1 LLEVEESPQAAKEPQ
16 RPILHRL
23 AERVGQV
30 EALDAPAQKLLGV
43 ADKVIRPGRAR
54 DVLSGT
60 FLGHALHPLM
70 TDLPIGSWTSAI
82 LLDNFGGRD
91 SEQAARRLVGL
102 GILAAVPTAASGWVE
117 WADSAGGRPATRRVG
132 LAHAASNVTALSLF
146 TASYLARRRG
156 RRAKGRA
163 LALAGSSAL
172 AVGGHLGGH
181 LSYVHGEG
189 VAVTT
194 FEEGATDWTEA
205 MPEEE
210 LAEGR
215 PACVMVN
222 RVPVLLVREGGEIH
236 ALANRC
242 THRGGPLHEGEVSD
256 GRVTCPWHGS
266 EFDLRTGSVERGP
279 ASSPQPAYETR
290 TRNGSVEVR
299 QVTDPTP

>member
-1 LLEVEESPQAAKEPQ
+1 MEGSAQSSQAPS
-16 RPILHRL
+16 RPVLHRL

-30 EALDAPAQKLLGV
+30 EALDPPARKLLDL
-43 ADKVIRPGRAR
+43 ADKLIKPGRAR

-70 TDLPIGSWTSAI
+70 TDLPIGSWTSAV
-82 LLDNFGGRD
+82 LLDNLGGRE
-91 SEQAARRLVGL
+91 SERAARRLIGF
-102 GILAAVPTAASGWVE
+102 GILASVPTAATGYVE
-117 WADSAGGRPATRRVG
+117 WADSAGGRAGTRRVG
-132 LAHAASNVTALSLF
+132 LAHAASNVTALSFF
-146 TASYLARRRG
+146 TASYLARKRG
-156 RRAKGRA
+156 RRAKGKV

-194 FEEGATDWTEA
+194 FEEGPTDWVA
-205 MPEEE
+205 ALPEQE

-215 PACVMVN
+215 PACALVDE
-222 RVPVLLVREGGEIH
+222 VPVFLFREGGEIY

-242 THRGGPLHEGEVSD
+242 THRGGPLHEGEVGE

-266 EFDLRTGSVERGP
+266 QFDLRTGSVEKGP
-279 ASSPQPAYETR
+279 ASSPQPAYEAR
-290 TRNGSVEVR
+290 SRNGTIEVR

>member
-1 LLEVEESPQAAKEPQ
+1 MEGPPQTADGPR
-16 RPILHRL
+16 RPVLHRL
-23 AERVGQV
+23 AERVGQA
-30 EALDAPAQKLLGV
+30 EALDPPAQKLLDL
-43 ADKVIRPGRAR
+43 ADKLIKTGRAR
-54 DVLSGT
+54 DALSGT
-60 FLGHALHPLM
+60 FLGHALHPLL
-70 TDLPIGSWTSAI
+70 TDLPIGSWTSAVI
-82 LLDNFGGRD
+82 LDNFGGRE
-91 SEQAARRLVGL
+91 SERAARRLIGL
-102 GILAAVPTAASGWVE
+102 GILASVPTAATGYVE
-117 WADSAGGRPATRRVG
+117 WADSAGGRAGTRRVG
-132 LAHAASNVTALSLF
+132 LAHAAANVTALSLF
-146 TASYLARRRG
+146 TASYLARKRG

-194 FEEGATDWTEA
+194 FEEGASDWVEA
-205 MPEEE
+205 LAEQE

-215 PACVMVN
+215 PACVLVD

-256 GRVTCPWHGS
+256 GLVTCPWHGS
-266 EFDLRTGSVERGP
+266 QFDLRTGSVERGP

-290 TRNGSVEVR
+290 SRNGAIEVR
-299 QVTDPTP
+299 QATDPTP

>member
-1 LLEVEESPQAAKEPQ
+1 MEGSLETARAPR
-16 RPILHRL
+16 RPLLHRF
-23 AERVGQV
+23 AERVGRV
-30 EALDAPAQKLLGV
+30 EALDPPARALLGL
-43 ADKVIRPGRAR
+43 ADKLIKPGPAR
-54 DVLSGT
+54 DALSGT

-70 TDLPIGSWTSAI
+70 TDLPIGSWTSAV
-82 LLDNFGGRD
+82 LLDNFGGRE
-91 SEQAARRLVGL
+91 SELAARRLIGL
-102 GILAAVPTAASGWVE
+102 GILASVPTAASGYVE
-117 WADSAGGRPATRRVG
+117 WADSAGGRAATRRVG

-146 TASYLARRRG
+146 TASYVARHQG

-194 FEEGATDWTEA
+194 FEEGSPDWVEA
-205 MPEEE
+205 LPERA
-210 LAEGR
+210 LSDGS
-215 PACVMVN
+215 PACVLVG
-222 RVPVLLVREGGEIH
+222 RVPVLLVREGSEVH

-242 THRGGPLHEGEVSD
+242 THRGGPLHEGEVAD

-279 ASSPQPAYETR
+279 ASSPQPAYEAR
-290 TRNGSVEVR
+290 SRNGTIEVR

>member
-1 LLEVEESPQAAKEPQ
+1 MEGSPQTAKAPR
-16 RPILHRL
+16 RPALHRL
-23 AERVGQV
+23 AERVGQI
-30 EALDAPAQKLLGV
+30 EALDPPAQKLLDL
-43 ADKVIRPGRAR
+43 ADKVIKPGRAR
-54 DVLSGT
+54 DALSGT

-70 TDLPIGSWTSAI
+70 TDLPIGSWTSAV
-82 LLDNFGGRD
+82 LLDSFGGRE
-91 SEQAARRLVGL
+91 SERAARKLIGL
-102 GILAAVPTAASGWVE
+102 GILASVPTAATGYVE
-117 WADSAGGRPATRRVG
+117 WADSAGGRAGTRRVG

-146 TASYLARRRG
+146 TASYLARKQG

-194 FEEGATDWTEA
+194 FEEGSTEWAEA
-205 MPEEE
+205 MPEQE

-215 PACVMVN
+215 PACALVDE
-222 RVPVLLVREGGEIH
+222 VPVLLVREGGEIH

-290 TRNGSVEVR
+290 SRNGAIEVR

>member
-1 LLEVEESPQAAKEPQ
+1 MEGSPQVTEAPA
-16 RPILHRL
+16 RPVLHRL
-23 AERVGQV
+23 AERVGQI
-30 EALDAPAQKLLGV
+30 EALDPPAQALLGL
-43 ADKVIRPGRAR
+43 ADKAIKPGRAR
-54 DVLSGT
+54 DALSGT
-60 FLGHALHPLM
+60 FLGHVLHPLM
-70 TDLPIGSWTSAI
+70 TDLPIGSWTSAV
-82 LLDNFGGRD
+82 LLDNFGGRE
-91 SEQAARRLVGL
+91 SEGAARKLIGL
-102 GILAAVPTAASGWVE
+102 GILASVPTAATGYVE
-117 WADSAGGRPATRRVG
+117 WADSAGGRAGTRRVG

-156 RRAKGRA
+156 RRARGRA

-194 FEEGATDWTEA
+194 FEEGASDWTEA
-205 MPEEE
+205 LSEQE
-210 LAEGR
+210 LTEGR
-215 PACVMVN
+215 PACALVDG
-222 RVPVLLVREGGEIH
+222 VPVLLVREGGDVH

-242 THRGGPLHEGEVSD
+242 GPLHEGEVSE

-279 ASSPQPAYETR
+279 ASSPQPAYEAR
-290 TRNGSVEVR
+290 TRNGMIEVR

>member
-1 LLEVEESPQAAKEPQ
+1 MEGSPQVAKAPQ
-16 RPILHRL
+16 RPVLHRL
-23 AERVGQV
+23 AERVGQI
-30 EALDAPAQKLLGV
+30 EALDPPAQKLLDL
-43 ADKVIRPGRAR
+43 ADKVIKPGRAR
-54 DVLSGT
+54 DALSGT

-70 TDLPIGSWTSAI
+70 TDLPVGSWTSAV
-82 LLDNFGGRD
+82 LLDNFGGRE
-91 SEQAARRLVGL
+91 SEGAARRLIGL
-102 GILAAVPTAASGWVE
+102 GILASVPTAATGYVE
-117 WADSAGGRPATRRVG
+117 WADSAGGRAGTRRVG

-146 TASYLARRRG
+146 TASYLARKRG
-156 RRAKGRA
+156 RRTKGRA

-194 FEEGATDWTEA
+194 FEEGASEWTEA
-205 MPEEE
+205 LPEQA
-210 LAEGR
+210 LGDGR
-215 PACVMVN
+215 PACALVDG
-222 RVPVLLVREGGEIH
+222 VPVLLVREGPEIH

-242 THRGGPLHEGEVSD
+242 THRGGPLHEGEIGA

-279 ASSPQPAYETR
+279 ASSPQPAYEAR
-290 TRNGSVEVR
+290 TRNGAIEVR

>member
-1 LLEVEESPQAAKEPQ
+1 MEGSPQAAKAPG
-16 RPILHRL
+16 RPVLHRL
-23 AERVGQV
+23 AERVGQI
-30 EALDAPAQKLLGV
+30 EALDPPAQQLLGL
-43 ADKVIRPGRAR
+43 ADKVIKPGRAR
-54 DVLSGT
+54 DALSGT

-70 TDLPIGSWTSAI
+70 TDLPIGSWTSAV
-82 LLDNFGGRD
+82 LLDNFGGRQ
-91 SEQAARRLVGL
+91 SEGAARKLIGL
-102 GILAAVPTAASGWVE
+102 GILASVPTAATGYVE
-117 WADSAGGRPATRRVG
+117 WADSASGRASTRRVG

-146 TASYLARRRG
+146 TASYLARKRG

-194 FEEGATDWTEA
+194 FEEGSTEWAEA
-205 MPEEE
+205 MPEQE
-210 LAEGR
+210 LVEGR
-215 PACVMVN
+215 PACALVGD
-222 RVPVLLVREGGEIH
+222 VPVLLVREGGEIH

-242 THRGGPLHEGEVSD
+242 THRGGPLHEGEVSE

-279 ASSPQPAYETR
+279 ASSPQPAYEAR
-290 TRNGSVEVR
+290 TRNGTIEVR

>member
-1 LLEVEESPQAAKEPQ
+1 MEGSPQDAKAPQ
-16 RPILHRL
+16 RPVLHRL

-30 EALDAPAQKLLGV
+30 EALDPPARKLLDL
-43 ADKVIRPGRAR
+43 ADTVIKPGRVR
-54 DVLSGT
+54 DALSGT

-70 TDLPIGSWTSAI
+70 TDLPIGSWTSAV
-82 LLDNFGGRD
+82 LLDNFGGRE
-91 SEQAARRLVGL
+91 SEGAARKLIGL
-102 GILAAVPTAASGWVE
+102 GILASVPTAATGYVE
-117 WADSAGGRPATRRVG
+117 WADSAGGRASTRRVG

-146 TASYLARRRG
+146 TASYLARKRG

-194 FEEGATDWTEA
+194 FEEGATDWTKA
-205 MPEEE
+205 LADSD

-215 PACVMVN
+215 PACALVDG
-222 RVPVLLVREGGEIH
+222 VPVLLVREGGEIH

-242 THRGGPLHEGEVSD
+242 THRGGPLHEGEVSE

-279 ASSPQPAYETR
+279 ASSPQPAYEAR
-290 TRNGSVEVR
+290 SRDGAIEVR

>member
-1 LLEVEESPQAAKEPQ
+1 MEGSPQAAKAPG
-16 RPILHRL
+16 RPLLHRL

-30 EALDAPAQKLLGV
+30 EALDPPAQALLGL
-43 ADKVIRPGRAR
+43 ADKVIKPGRAR

-70 TDLPIGSWTSAI
+70 TDLPIGSWTSAV
-82 LLDNFGGRD
+82 LLDSFGGRE
-91 SEQAARRLVGL
+91 SEGAARKLIGL
-102 GILAAVPTAASGWVE
+102 GILAAAPTAATGWVE
-117 WADSAGGRPATRRVG
+117 WADSAGGRPGTRRIG
-132 LAHAASNVTALSLF
+132 LVHAASNVTALSLF

-194 FEEGATDWTEA
+194 FEEGSTEWAEA
-205 MPEEE
+205 MPEQE

-215 PACVMVN
+215 PACALVDG
-222 RVPVLLVREGGEIH
+222 VPVLLVRKGGEIH

-242 THRGGPLHEGEVSD
+242 THRGGPLHEGEVGD

-266 EFDLRTGSVERGP
+266 EFDLRTGSVEKGP

-290 TRNGSVEVR
+290 SQNGTIEVR

>member
-1 LLEVEESPQAAKEPQ
+1 MEGSPAATQAPR
-16 RPILHRL
+16 RPVLHRL

-30 EALDAPAQKLLGV
+30 EALDAPAQKLLDL
-43 ADKVIRPGRAR
+43 ADKAIKPGRAR
-54 DVLSGT
+54 DALSGT
-60 FLGHALHPLM
+60 FLGHALHPLL
-70 TDLPIGSWTSAI
+70 TDLPIGSWTSAV
-82 LLDNFGGRD
+82 LLDNLGGRD
-91 SEQAARRLVGL
+91 SEGAARRLIGL
-102 GILAAVPTAASGWVE
+102 GILASVPTAATGYVE
-117 WADSAGGRPATRRVG
+117 WADSAGGRAGTRRVG

-146 TASYLARRRG
+146 TASYLARKRG

-194 FEEGATDWTEA
+194 FEEGATDWVA
-205 MPEEE
+205 ALPEQE
-210 LAEGR
+210 LADG
-215 PACVMVN
+215 PTCVMVD
-222 RVPVLLVREGGEIH
+222 RVPVLLVREGIEIH

-242 THRGGPLHEGEVSD
+242 THRGGPLHEGEVSE

-279 ASSPQPAYETR
+279 ASSPQPAYEAR
-290 TRNGSVEVR
+290 TRNGSIEVR

>member
-1 LLEVEESPQAAKEPQ
+1 MEGSPQAAKAPR
-16 RPILHRL
+16 RPVLHRL
-23 AERVGQV
+23 AERIGQI
-30 EALDAPAQKLLGV
+30 EALDPPARKLLEV
-43 ADKVIRPGRAR
+43 ADKAIKPGRAR
-54 DVLSGT
+54 DALSGT
-60 FLGHALHPLM
+60 FLGHALHPLL
-70 TDLPIGSWTSAI
+70 TDLPIGSWTSAV
-82 LLDNFGGRD
+82 LLDSFGGRD
-91 SEQAARRLVGL
+91 SEQAARRLIGF
-102 GILAAVPTAASGWVE
+102 GILAAAPTAATGWVE
-117 WADSAGGRPATRRVG
+117 WSDSAGGRASTRRVG

-146 TASYLARRRG
+146 TASYLARRQG

-189 VAVTT
+189 VAVTA
-194 FEEGATDWTEA
+194 FEEGSTDWAEA
-205 MPEEE
+205 LPERE

-215 PACVMVN
+215 PACVLVD

-242 THRGGPLHEGEVSD
+242 THRGGPLHEGEVGE

-266 EFDLRTGSVERGP
+266 RFDLRTGSVERGP

-290 TRNGSVEVR
+290 LRDGTVEVR

>member
-1 LLEVEESPQAAKEPQ
+1 MEGSLQDSKAPS
-16 RPILHRL
+16 RPVLHRL
-23 AERVGQV
+23 AERVGQI
-30 EALDAPAQKLLGV
+30 EALDPPAQKLLGF
-43 ADKVIRPGRAR
+43 ADKAIKPGRAR

-70 TDLPIGSWTSAI
+70 TDLPIGSWTSAV
-82 LLDNFGGRD
+82 LLDNLGGRE
-91 SEQAARRLVGL
+91 SEGAARKLIGL
-102 GILAAVPTAASGWVE
+102 GILASVPTAATGYVE
-117 WADSAGGRPATRRVG
+117 WADSAGGRASTRRVG

-146 TASYLARRRG
+146 TASYLARKRG
-156 RRAKGRA
+156 RRAKGRV

-194 FEEGATDWTEA
+194 FEEGPTDWVEA
-205 MPEEE
+205 LPEQE
-210 LAEGR
+210 LVEGR
-215 PACVMVN
+215 PACALVD

-242 THRGGPLHEGEVSD
+242 THRGGPLHEGEVGD

-266 EFDLRTGSVERGP
+266 QFDLRTGSVERGP
-279 ASSPQPAYETR
+279 ASSPQPAYEAR
-290 TRNGSVEVR
+290 SRNGAIEVR

>member
-1 LLEVEESPQAAKEPQ
+1 MESSPPTAKAPSS
-16 RPILHRL
+16 PLLHRL
-23 AERVGQV
+23 AERVGQI
-30 EALDAPAQKLLGV
+30 EALDPPARTVLGL
-43 ADKVIRPGRAR
+43 ADKVIKPGRAR

-70 TDLPIGSWTSAI
+70 TDLPIGSWTSAV
-82 LLDNFGGRD
+82 LLDNLGGRE
-91 SEQAARRLVGL
+91 SEGAARKLIGL
-102 GILAAVPTAASGWVE
+102 GILASVPTAATGYVE
-117 WADSAGGRPATRRVG
+117 WADSAGGRASTRRVG

-146 TASYLARRRG
+146 TASYLARKRG
-156 RRAKGRA
+156 QRAKGRA

-194 FEEGATDWTEA
+194 FEEGSTEWAEA
-205 MPEEE
+205 MPEQE

-215 PACVMVN
+215 PACALVDE
-222 RVPVLLVREGGEIH
+222 VPVLLVREGGDVH

-242 THRGGPLHEGEVSD
+242 THRGGPLHEGEVSS

-290 TRNGSVEVR
+290 TRNGTIEVR

>member
-1 LLEVEESPQAAKEPQ
+1 MEGSPQTAKAPT
-16 RPILHRL
+16 RPVLHRL
-23 AERVGQV
+23 AERVGQI
-30 EALDAPAQKLLGV
+30 EALDPPAQALLGL
-43 ADKVIRPGRAR
+43 ADKVIKPGRAR
-54 DVLSGT
+54 DALSGT

-70 TDLPIGSWTSAI
+70 TDLPIGSWTSAV
-82 LLDNFGGRD
+82 LLDNFGGRE
-91 SEQAARRLVGL
+91 SERAARKLIGL
-102 GILAAVPTAASGWVE
+102 GILASVPTAATGYVE
-117 WADSAGGRPATRRVG
+117 WADSAGGRAGTRRVG

-156 RRAKGRA
+156 RRTKGRA

-194 FEEGATDWTEA
+194 FEEGSSEWAEA
-205 MPEEE
+205 IPEQE

-215 PACVMVN
+215 PACALVDG
-222 RVPVLLVREGGEIH
+222 VPVLLVREGGDVH

-266 EFDLRTGSVERGP
+266 EFDLRTGSVEQGP
-279 ASSPQPAYETR
+279 ASSPQPAYEAR
-290 TRNGSVEVR
+290 TRNGTIEVR

>member
-1 LLEVEESPQAAKEPQ
+1 MEESAQAARAPQ
-16 RPILHRL
+16 RPLLHRF
-23 AERVGQV
+23 AERVGQI
-30 EALDAPAQKLLGV
+30 EALDAPAQKLLDV
-43 ADKVIRPGRAR
+43 ADKAIKPGRAR
-54 DVLSGT
+54 DALSGT
-60 FLGHALHPLM
+60 FLGHALHPLL
-70 TDLPIGSWTSAI
+70 TDLPIGSWTSAV

-91 SEQAARRLVGL
+91 SEQAARRLIGL
-102 GILAAVPTAASGWVE
+102 GILAAVPTAATGWVE
-117 WADSAGGRPATRRVG
+117 WADSAGGRTATRRVG
-132 LAHAASNVTALSLF
+132 LVHAASNVTALSLF

-156 RRAKGRA
+156 RRARGRA

-194 FEEGATDWTEA
+194 FEEGSANWVEA
-205 MPEEE
+205 LPEQE

-215 PACVMVN
+215 PTCVLVD
-222 RVPVLLVREGGEIH
+222 RVPVLLLREGGEIH

-242 THRGGPLHEGEVSD
+242 THRGGPLHEGEIAD

-266 EFDLRTGSVERGP
+266 KFDLRTGSVERGP
-279 ASSPQPAYETR
+279 ASSPQPAYEAR
-290 TRNGSVEVR
+290 AANGTIEVR

>member
-1 LLEVEESPQAAKEPQ
+1 MEGSPQADKAPR
-16 RPILHRL
+16 RPVLHRL
-23 AERVGQV
+23 AERVGQI
-30 EALDAPAQKLLGV
+30 EALDPPAQALLGL
-43 ADKVIRPGRAR
+43 ADKAIKPGRVR

-70 TDLPIGSWTSAI
+70 TDLPIGSWTSAV
-82 LLDNFGGRD
+82 LLDNFGGRE
-91 SEQAARRLVGL
+91 SEGAARKLIGL
-102 GILAAVPTAASGWVE
+102 GILAAAPTAATGWVE
-117 WADSAGGRPATRRVG
+117 WSDSADGRASTRRVG
-132 LAHAASNVTALSLF
+132 LVHAASNATALSLF
-146 TASYLARRRG
+146 TASYLARKRG

-194 FEEGATDWTEA
+194 FEEGSTEWAEA
-205 MPEEE
+205 MPEQE

-215 PACVMVN
+215 PACALVDE
-222 RVPVLLVREGGEIH
+222 VPVLLFREGGEIH

-242 THRGGPLHEGEVSD
+242 THRGGPLHEGEVGD

-266 EFDLRTGSVERGP
+266 EFDLRTGSVEKGP

-290 TRNGSVEVR
+290 TRSGTIEVR